1 MLVDGGSS
9 DVKQVGKYRIEP
21 FLEARGAGCLDY
33 VFISHGDADHRNGV
47 EQLLERQE
55 QGVKVNCLVLPEKNV
70 WDEGLEEL
78 AGKAVEQGTKVVI
91 LKQGDK
97 IEAEGLVVTCLLP
110 ERDYAGEKGNEASM
124 VLDIRYGYFD
134 MLLTGDLGAE
144 GERRLAQNHEKDY
157 DVLKVA
163 HHGSDF
169 SSDEEF
175 LSAVKP
181 EVALI
186 SAGKENRYGHPGK
199 ETIARLKN
207 AGCRI
212 YCTKETGAVILKT
225 DGKTIAKPEI
235 FKYNG
240 SYEKFE

>member
-1 MLVDGGSS
+1 
-9 DVKQVGKYRIEP
+9 
-21 FLEARGAGCLDY
+21 
-33 VFISHGDADHRNGV
+33 
-47 EQLLERQE
+47 
-55 QGVKVNCLVLPEKNV
+55 
-70 WDEGLEEL
+70 
-78 AGKAVEQGTKVVI
+78 
-91 LKQGDK
+91 
-97 IEAEGLVVTCLLP
+97 
-110 ERDYAGEKGNEASM
+110 M